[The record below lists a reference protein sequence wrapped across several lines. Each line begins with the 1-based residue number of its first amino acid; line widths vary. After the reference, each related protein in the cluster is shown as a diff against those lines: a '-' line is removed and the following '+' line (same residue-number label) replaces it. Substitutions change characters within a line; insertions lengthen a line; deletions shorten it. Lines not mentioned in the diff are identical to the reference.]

1 MGLSMHD
8 AATSRTKVERTSDV
22 DMVVQRSFDAPAH
35 LVFRAWS
42 DAELFRRWWVPASAP
57 VRLRTCEMEVRTGGS
72 YRLEFGED
80 EGPVHAFFG
89 RYVEVVPNEKI
100 VWTNEESDDGALTT
114 VTFEETDGKT
124 LVTYHDRHGSKE
136 SLDEAFEGMEGGIAE
151 QFEQLAA
158 VLAE

>member
-22 DMVVQRSFDAPAH
+22 DMVVRRTFDAPAH

-42 DAELFRRWWVPASAP
+42 DAALFRRWWVPASAP
-57 VRLRTCEMEVRTGGS
+57 VRLRTCEMDVRTGGS

-89 RYVEVVPNEKI
+89 RYVEVIPDAKI
-100 VWTNEESDDGALTT
+100 VWTNEESDDGAPSRRPTARRWSPITT
-114 VTFEETDGKT
+114 GM
-124 LVTYHDRHGSKE
+124 DRRSRSTKPSRGWR
-136 SLDEAFEGMEGGIAE
+136 
-151 QFEQLAA
+151 AA
-158 VLAE
+158 SPSSSTSSRRWSRGDNT